1 MFDKSIE
8 EKFRRVPVEVKID
21 FVCQIKSGCSQHIDA
36 SVEQQ
41 TKHSK

>member
-1 MFDKSIE
+1 MFDKSIK
-8 EKFRRVPVEVKID
+8 EKFRRVSVEVKID